1 LNYSGFFSELL
12 GVSVDSSKVD
22 SDNGNNNGSSSIGAS
37 SECVIISPL
46 SFTGKRRDVSLAIV
60 AIGPE
65 AATMEVSSTFQ
76 SNASII
82 KYRAAYDVSGTFE
95 EGDVVLEPVRAGEYV
110 TSVHTTKPSF
120 FYMYT
125 SRINNFNL

>member
-1 LNYSGFFSELL
+1 
-12 GVSVDSSKVD
+12 
-22 SDNGNNNGSSSIGAS
+22 
-37 SECVIISPL
+37 
-46 SFTGKRRDVSLAIV
+46 
-60 AIGPE
+60 
-65 AATMEVSSTFQ
+65 MEVSSTFQ

-125 SRINNFNL
+125 SLINNFNL